1 MYTVCVVAMCCAFF
15 PCGSAA
21 PKPGGAEPRS
31 HFESKVGQNAALQE
45 EIDGQENILSK
56 VGGNVHFYCIS
67 CFVDNSFFLF
77 FFVRKSSNVVENIR
91 PLLFV
96 AAG

>member
-21 PKPGGAEPRS
+21 PKSGGAEPRS
-31 HFESKVGQNAALQE
+31 HFDSKVEQNAGLQE

-56 VGGNVHFYCIS
+56 VGGNVHFYFIAS
-67 CFVDNSFFLF
+67 RVLWTIHY
-77 FFVRKSSNVVENIR
+77 FVRKSSNVVENIR